1 MNGGHDLG
9 GMHGLG
15 PIAAEPEADEPV
27 FHHAWE
33 KRVFALTL
41 AAAALGRW
49 SIDMGRH
56 ARERQHPAAYLRHSY
71 YENWLAGLEKL
82 VVECGLVSADEL
94 ASGKAAGR
102 TDAALRGRV
111 LHAPDVAPVMAK
123 GSPVELASA
132 AQPRFAVGDRVRAR
146 NRHPSGHT
154 REPRYVRGRTGVI
167 HEHYGAHVFPDRSA
181 DGVREGAHLYS
192 VRFEAAELW
201 GESAA
206 SVGAVYADLWEDY
219 LEPAG

>member
-41 AAAALGRW
+41 AAGALGQW

-56 ARERQHPAAYLRHSY
+56 ARERQHPADYLRHSY

-82 VVECGLVSADEL
+82 VVERGLVSADEL
-94 ASGKAAGR
+94 ASGKAGR
-102 TDAALRGRV
+102 TDAAPRGRV
-111 LHAPDVAPVMAK
+111 LHAPDVARVMAK
-123 GSPVELASA
+123 GSPVELASEA
-132 AQPRFAVGDRVRAR
+132 PPRFAVGDRVRAR

-154 REPRYVRGRTGVI
+154 RQPRYVRGRTGVI

-181 DGVREGAHLYS
+181 AGVREGAHLYS